1 MNMKLENIIKQVI
14 SEAVT
19 PVQFLMKAIKSL
31 GKKGAVE
38 AENALIRAIRKES
51 NLSSKATVDVYNISE
66 DILNK
71 SVKNVEFAA
80 YRKLIAQKLYNGN
93 QEIFDDIIS
102 KSTGKTRVLQ
112 LNNAGIPPAFQ
123 EEVRNLSNLKRRT
136 VKPKVEPVKP
146 SETTPTSTSVVSD
159 ITDEELWNKL
169 VTDFKSYNVPI
180 KLTREQQV
188 HFIQQI
194 KPEID
199 KLYKEIEPTLSKKFD
214 EIYFRYQKLTPEKRQ
229 LAIKEAQKIIKEKG
243 IGLKGYEKYV
253 FNLKEYILE
262 SLKKSK
268 ESGWKSLKYNVILTI
283 AGVAFEAL
291 SNKIKTNEWDVENV
305 FGFSF
310 KQNVL
315 FKSLLGFVSVFTNGL
330 PSFIFALSSALMS
343 AISSVSA
350 LAGPDVSVNKKD
362 STSKTIFGDNPP
374 SEDELNNL
382 DNN

>member
-19 PVQFLMKAIKSL
+19 PVQFLMKAIKGL
-31 GKKGAVE
+31 GKGAVE
-38 AENALIRAIRKES
+38 AENALIRAIRKEG
-51 NLSSKATVDVYNISE
+51 NLSSKAAVDINNVSE

-71 SVKNVEFAA
+71 SIKNVEFAA
-80 YRKLIAQKLYNGN
+80 YRKLIAQKLYNKN
-93 QEIFDDIIS
+93 QQIFDDIIS

-136 VKPKVEPVKP
+136 VKSTPTP
-146 SETTPTSTSVVSD
+146 TTPTTTTSTSVVSD

-169 VTDFKSYNVPI
+169 VTDFRSYNVPI
-180 KLTREQQV
+180 KLTKEQQV

-268 ESGWKSLKYNVILTI
+268 ESGWKSLKINVALTI

-291 SNKIKTNEWDVENV
+291 ANKIKTNEWDVENV

-330 PSFIFALSSALMS
+330 PSFIFAISSALMS

-362 STSKTIFGDNPP
+362 PTSKTIFGDSPP